1 MARRSGRPLR
11 LVVDTNIFISFL
23 IGKQLKALQAGIADG
38 YFQFV
43 ISDKLLEEITEVASR
58 PYLVK
63 YFATGAVEILV
74 DGLSRNAIHVALPKA
89 IPAISRDPDD
99 DYLLALAKAGKA
111 DILITGDKDLLV
123 LGKYGRT
130 RILNARAFAEEY
142 LRGR

>member
-23 IGKQLKALQAGIADG
+23 IGKQLKALQSGIAEG
-38 YFQFV
+38 QFQFV
-43 ISDKLLEEITEVASR
+43 IGDKLLQEITEVASR

-63 YFATGAVEILV
+63 YFAADAVEILI
-74 DGLSRNAIHVALPKA
+74 DGLSRNAIHVSLPRA

-123 LGKYGRT
+123 LEKYGRT
-130 RILNARAFAEEY
+130 RIVNARTFAEEH
-142 LRGR
+142 LRG